1 MDFRIINSNKSD
13 YIGKMFD
20 FHHKLKK
27 NKITISKIGFF
38 KNKVEFEYPLSEI
51 TNFKEVDEQYIE
63 TSVKKGLGTV
73 AGGAAGGLIAGGAG
87 AVVGGLASGNKTNKT
102 TKVKYAMEFNKT
114 DWIIFEVDNINEDS
128 LTGRLNRIIITEIF
142 KEFAEKQESPF

>member
-20 FHHKLKK
+20 CHHKLKK
-27 NKITISKIGFF
+27 ITISRIGFF
-38 KNKVEFEYPLSEI
+38 KNKVEFEYPLSEV
-51 TNFKEVDEQYIE
+51 TNFKEIDEQYKE

-73 AGGAAGGLIAGGAG
+73 AGGAAGGFIAGGAG

-128 LTGRLNRIIITEIF
+128 LTGGLNRIIITEIF
-142 KEFAEKQESPF
+142 KEFADKQESPF